1 MICNLLISSPRIWRV
16 VLLLALYIV
25 IPIVIITIFKRKRW
39 MQRFGTVIAAYTAG
53 LLMAVTGITH
63 FPADSMEEMYFS
75 SWQSSLMSF
84 SVVVAIPLLL
94 FNCDF
99 RLWTRALPKTILA
112 LLSGLVA
119 VVLTVI
125 ICYRL
130 ALTSMPQTDTV
141 GSDISQLGK
150 ICAMLT
156 GMYTGGTLNF
166 NALGASL
173 GVNKSLMAMVLAFDM
188 LITVILYF
196 FLLGGGYRL
205 FRKLLPFTDETTPAF
220 RHQLRQM
227 PPPVTDVENYHGMTS
242 RDNLPGML
250 VGLLLSL
257 SFLAVGC
264 ALSYLLWRIG
274 WIAPDPDEPDQ
285 PVLNE
290 MVIIL
295 TVTTLSVIASFS
307 DRIRNLPKTFELGM
321 LFILLFSVILASLF
335 DWRAVQGSTLLIGLL
350 VLMVVVG
357 AMLFHLLFCR
367 LFRVSGD
374 LYSVSL
380 IALLCSPPFV
390 PPVIGAMGNKKV
402 LVSGIV
408 IGLIGY
414 AVGTYLGVGV
424 ALLLHAV

>member
-1 MICNLLISSPRIWRV
+1 
-16 VLLLALYIV
+16 
-25 IPIVIITIFKRKRW
+25 

>member
-1 MICNLLISSPRIWRV
+1 
-16 VLLLALYIV
+16 
-25 IPIVIITIFKRKRW
+25 
-39 MQRFGTVIAAYTAG
+39 
-53 LLMAVTGITH
+53 MAVTGITH

>member
-1 MICNLLISSPRIWRV
+1 MICNLLISNPRIWRV

-25 IPIVIITIFKRKRW
+25 IPIVIITIFKHKRW

>member
-1 MICNLLISSPRIWRV
+1 LICNLLISSPRIWRV